1 MLRFELDAL
10 FMEKFHSF
18 LIVLDLFL
26 MPAAGNFTGVVV
38 PDFFKVSDRARNF
51 AWHVAAGIVFVV
63 VGMKLMSH
71 AVEEVQD
78 FANHCL
84 CE

>member
-38 PDFFKVSDRARNF
+38 PDFFKVSDRARNL
-51 AWHVAAGIVFVV
+51 A
-63 VGMKLMSH
+63 
-71 AVEEVQD
+71 
-78 FANHCL
+78 
-84 CE
+84 

>member
-1 MLRFELDAL
+1 
-10 FMEKFHSF
+10 MENFHSF
-18 LIVLDLFL
+18 LIDLDPFL

-38 PDFFKVSDRARNF
+38 PEFFKVSDRARNF
-51 AWHVAAGIVFVV
+51 ACHFAAGIVFVLT
-63 VGMKLMSH
+63 GMKLMSH

-78 FANHCL
+78 VANHCL